1 MINIYIEV
9 LTYGI
14 CLMHA
19 KSKGENTPA
28 YNAYQVYS
36 AVALAVAI
44 AVATSMVITRSS
56 KGHQR
61 VTKGSSRVRQGV
73 TRGSP
78 GGHWGSVKGHR
89 GVTGGSPGP
98 FPEVKND
105 NI

>member
-14 CLMHA
+14 FLMHA

-56 KGHQR
+56 EGHQR
-61 VTKGSSRVRQGV
+61 V

-78 GGHWGSVKGHR
+78 GGHQ
-89 GVTGGSPGP
+89 GVIWALPGG
-98 FPEVKND
+98 END
-105 NI
+105 KI